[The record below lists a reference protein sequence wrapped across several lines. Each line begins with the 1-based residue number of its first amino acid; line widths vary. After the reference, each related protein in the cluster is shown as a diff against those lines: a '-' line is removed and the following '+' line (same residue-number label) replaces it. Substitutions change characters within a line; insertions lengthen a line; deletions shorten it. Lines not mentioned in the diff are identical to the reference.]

1 MFTDLEKKQSAIEFT
16 AEQIKEIEDLAG
28 MNYTVKQLAMYFDI
42 PYMELQFAYDDPE
55 SIFRYSYDRGK
66 LIVSANV
73 DKNTIVSANKGNV
86 TAMQI
91 LKKSQKDTI
100 INNLKHE
107 LFGIG

>member
-1 MFTDLEKKQSAIEFT
+1 MSTDLEKMHSVIKFT
-16 AEQIKEIEDLAG
+16 EEQIKEIEDLAG
-28 MNYTVKQLAMYFDI
+28 MNYTVQQLAMYFDI
-42 PYMELQFAYDDPE
+42 PYIDLQFAYDDPD
-55 SIFRYSYDRGK
+55 SDFRYSYDRGK
-66 LIVSANV
+66 LIVSATV
-73 DKNTIVSANKGNV
+73 DKNTIISANKGNV